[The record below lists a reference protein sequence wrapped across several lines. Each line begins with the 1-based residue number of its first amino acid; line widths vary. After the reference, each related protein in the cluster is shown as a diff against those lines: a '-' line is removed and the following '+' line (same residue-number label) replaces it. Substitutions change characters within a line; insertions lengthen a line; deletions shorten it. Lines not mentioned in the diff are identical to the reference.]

1 MHDQEA
7 AVHHTFT
14 RVAHTRST
22 FTRSTPMAW
31 PSSDFIKVDL
41 IVVDFMNS

>member
-14 RVAHTRST
+14 RVVHTRST
-22 FTRSTPMAW
+22 FARSTPTAW
-31 PSSDFIKVDL
+31 LSSDFIKVDL